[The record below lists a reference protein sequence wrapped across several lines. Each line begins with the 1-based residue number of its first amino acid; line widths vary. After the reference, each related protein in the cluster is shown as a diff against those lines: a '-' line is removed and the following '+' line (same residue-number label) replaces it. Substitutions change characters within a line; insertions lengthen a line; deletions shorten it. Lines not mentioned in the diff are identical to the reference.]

1 MRRCLR
7 AAARPR
13 LNTTDPGCL
22 WGRSGFCH
30 PPPPPP
36 HPARGVQGRG
46 WEPGRVRA
54 RLAALIQQHA
64 GVPKQPATVYTGG
77 DVGALAGGRRQRPR
91 LPASPLQ
98 CRGTLF

>member
-1 MRRCLR
+1 
-7 AAARPR
+7 
-13 LNTTDPGCL
+13 
-22 WGRSGFCH
+22 
-30 PPPPPP
+30 
-36 HPARGVQGRG
+36 
-46 WEPGRVRA
+46 VRA